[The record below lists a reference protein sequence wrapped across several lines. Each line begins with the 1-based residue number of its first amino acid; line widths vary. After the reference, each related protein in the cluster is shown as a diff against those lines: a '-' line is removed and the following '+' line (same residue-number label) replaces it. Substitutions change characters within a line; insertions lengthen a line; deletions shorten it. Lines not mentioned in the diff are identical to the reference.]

1 MATKKSAKS
10 PTFEKNLSD
19 LETIVE
25 RMESGNQPLDKSLE
39 DFERGMALAE
49 KCEQSLKAAE
59 QRVETLIAKEDKLS
73 TEPFEPET

>member
-1 MATKKSAKS
+1 MATKKSTKS

-25 RMESGNQPLDKSLE
+25 RMESGDQSLEKSLE
-39 DFERGMALAE
+39 DFEKGMALAE
-49 KCEQSLKAAE
+49 KCEKSLKTAE
-59 QRVETLIAKEDKLS
+59 QRVEKLIYQQGKLS